1 MNNPSNKI
9 WQLIADLNKKVGIS
23 EIIINRPDAIFVE
36 VQGEII
42 RLDFSVSDADIEEFV
57 QDVAASNRRDFGPGA
72 PILDGNL
79 PDGSRI
85 NIISKD
91 YTKVSHT
98 ITIRRYSKA
107 IKTFEGSPGIFG
119 LNPQM
124 VTLLKAMI
132 RARFNIMVAGGTG
145 VGKTTFM
152 NLMLHE
158 ISQKD
163 RIITIEDTRELQ
175 LSQPNVVRLE
185 AKPGFGDMIG
195 LTQRDLVK
203 NTLRMRPDRIVV
215 GEVRGAE
222 AFDLLQAMN
231 TGHEGTIASIHA
243 NSPGE
248 CMIRLENLFMLAG
261 YDLPMKALRYQIS
274 EATDF
279 IVQIKRDKNGH
290 RLISQITE
298 ITGMEGERI
307 TMQDLAA
314 TKNGEFKLTG
324 LVPASFER
332 LIESGGVSKEF
343 FLNT

>member
-1 MNNPSNKI
+1 MKSTNKI
-9 WQLIADLNKKVGIS
+9 WQLIADLGKKAGIS
-23 EIIINRPDAIFVE
+23 EIIINKPDGIFVE
-36 VQGEII
+36 VSGEII
-42 RLDFSVSDADIEEFV
+42 RLDFTVTEADIDEFA
-57 QDVAASNRRDFGPGA
+57 QEVAEFNRRPFGPES
-72 PILDGNL
+72 PILDGNI

-91 YTKVSHT
+91 YGKVSHS

-107 IKTFEGSPGIFG
+107 IKTFDGSPGIFG

-124 VTLLKAMI
+124 VTILKSMI
-132 RARFNIMVAGGTG
+132 RARFNILVAGGTG

-152 NLMLHE
+152 NLMLQE
-158 ISQKD
+158 ISPKD

-175 LSQPNVVRLE
+175 LNQPNVVRLE
-185 AKPGFGDMIG
+185 AKPAFGNSAG

-215 GEVRGAE
+215 GEVRGPE

-248 CMIRLENLFMLAG
+248 CLIRLENLFMLAG
-261 YDLPMKALRYQIS
+261 YDLPIKALRFQIS
-274 EATDF
+274 EAIDF
-279 IVQIKRDKNGH
+279 IVQIKRDKQGQRH
-290 RLISQITE
+290 ISQITE
-298 ITGMEGERI
+298 ITGMEGDRV
-307 TMQDLAA
+307 TMQDLAS

-332 LIESGGVSKEF
+332 MIEAGVPRDF
-343 FLNT
+343 FLNS